1 MDDNRKKRIGELV
14 TNAQAVT
21 DQVERSRK
29 YKNIAGL
36 ICQEAVRSNDMLY
49 LEEAKKIA
57 ALVTDDPSKAYVE
70 IVRAIAKLP
79 RKDKTAFDEAV
90 KITERIDN
98 DLDLSVAL
106 HEISVAFGKFGID
119 KDDKALYS
127 DCLEMIQKIP
137 LDTYRSMALRN
148 ISKALSGKN
157 HVDSLGLLEKSIGI
171 IEKSTGIHTIY
182 LVYAFCETAALLA
195 ILNDERSYGFL
206 KKAMAMADN
215 IIDDFERSAVF
226 LKILETHIDMGT
238 KLKDEKLLDESAL
251 ILKQITKEYYKTL
264 AKNALKNIS

>member
-57 ALVTDDPSKAYVE
+57 ALVTDDPSKGYVE

-79 RKDKTAFDEAV
+79 RKDKTTFDEAV
-90 KITERIDN
+90 NITEMIDN

-119 KDDKALYS
+119 KDDKTLYS
-127 DCLEMIQKIP
+127 DCLELIQRIP

-148 ISKALSGKN
+148 ISKVMTGKN
-157 HVDSLGLLEKSIGI
+157 SPDALQLIEKSIGI
-171 IEKSTGIHTIY
+171 IEKSKGIHSIY

-195 ILNDERSYGFL
+195 ILNDKRSYGFL
-206 KKAMAMADN
+206 KKAMTMADG
-215 IIDDFERSAVF
+215 ISDGFERSAVL
-226 LKILETHIDMGT
+226 LKILETHIEMGT
-238 KLKDEKLLDESAL
+238 KLKDEKLLNEAAL
-251 ILKQITKEYYKTL
+251 ISKQITKEYYETL
-264 AKNALKNIS
+264 AKNALQSIS

>member
-1 MDDNRKKRIGELV
+1 MDDNWKKKISELA
-14 TNAQAVT
+14 TNAQSIT
-21 DQVERSRK
+21 DPVERSRK
-29 YKNIAGL
+29 YKNIVGL
-36 ICQEAVRSNDMLY
+36 ICQESVHSNDMLY

-90 KITERIDN
+90 KITQNIDN

-127 DCLEMIQKIP
+127 DCLDLIQTIP

-148 ISKALSGKN
+148 ISKVLAGKN
-157 HVDSLGLLEKSIGI
+157 HADALGLLERSIGI
-171 IEKSTGIHTIY
+171 IEKSTGIHNIY
-182 LVYAFCETAALLA
+182 LVYAFCETAVLLA
-195 ILNDERSYGFL
+195 ILNDKRSYSFL
-206 KKAMAMADN
+206 NKAKAKADS
-215 IIDDFERSAVF
+215 ISDEFERSAVF
-226 LKILETHIDMGT
+226 LKILETNIEMGN
-238 KLKDEKLLDESAL
+238 KLTDEKLLDEAAIIS
-251 ILKQITKEYYKTL
+251 KNITKEYYKTL
-264 AKNALKNIS
+264 AKNVS

>member
-1 MDDNRKKRIGELV
+1 MDDNWKKRISELA
-14 TNAQAVT
+14 TNAQAIT
-21 DQVERSRK
+21 DPVERSRK

-70 IVRAIAKLP
+70 IVRAIAKLR

-106 HEISVAFGKFGID
+106 HEISVAFGKFGIE
-119 KDDKALYS
+119 KDDNLYS
-127 DCLEMIQKIP
+127 DCLDLIQTIP

-148 ISKALSGKN
+148 ISKVLAGKN
-157 HVDSLGLLEKSIGI
+157 HADALGLLERSIGI
-171 IEKSTGIHTIY
+171 IEKSTGIDSIY
-182 LVYAFCETAALLA
+182 LVYAISETAALLA
-195 ILNDERSYGFL
+195 ILNDKRSYTFL
-206 KKAMAMADN
+206 SKAKAMAD
-215 IIDDFERSAVF
+215 IISDDFERSAVF
-226 LKILETHIDMGT
+226 LKILETHIEMGT
-238 KLKDEKLLDESAL
+238 KLKDEKLLNEAAIIS
-251 ILKQITKEYYKTL
+251 KNITKEYYKTL
-264 AKNALKNIS
+264 SKNALKLIS